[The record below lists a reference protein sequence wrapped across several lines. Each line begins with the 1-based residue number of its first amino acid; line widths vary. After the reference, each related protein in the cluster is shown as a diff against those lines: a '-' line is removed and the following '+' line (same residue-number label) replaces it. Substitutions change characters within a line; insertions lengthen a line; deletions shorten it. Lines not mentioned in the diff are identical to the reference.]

1 MKTTLIETLKRNNFF
16 DRVVQYII
24 NEVRHAYTSI
34 HSEVCFENKNFFLF
48 TQMNVYRFIFVLFL
62 ISLGIE
68 KIGRRLKTLR
78 TSLLVLVK
86 YNIHCTDKIAVYGR
100 LRNRQQQPVRS
111 RDNFVKRS
119 PVSKSIKLSETQC
132 KSPYLPSLLC
142 MYIST

>member
-1 MKTTLIETLKRNNFF
+1 MKTTFIETLKRNNFF

-34 HSEVCFENKNFFLF
+34 HSEVCFENKISFFLF

-86 YNIHCTDKIAVYGR
+86 YNIHCTDKKAVYGR
-100 LRNRQQQPVRS
+100 
-111 RDNFVKRS
+111 
-119 PVSKSIKLSETQC
+119 
-132 KSPYLPSLLC
+132 
-142 MYIST
+142 